1 LIISLIPFLFSDCQS
16 KDKNSGRAE
25 NPVIK
30 VISDYLDQ
38 EGENGFSGAVLVK
51 IPGEPPMIRC
61 FGLANEELNKPNSP
75 DAAFFIGS
83 LTKQFTGAA
92 IMKLQMMGKLSV
104 SDSIGKYINGL
115 PEELG
120 NLTIHQLLTHTS
132 GLPADIG
139 NMSEVLTREEFIN
152 RLVQVKI
159 ATEIRGNYAYSHTGY
174 NVLGLLIE
182 AVSGTDY
189 ESFLQQYL
197 FKPAGMK
204 HTGYRIP
211 DWSAIAVAHGYSFCN
226 DWGRPMD
233 SGWIDDGPSWT
244 RRASGGMISTL
255 NDLYLWH
262 LALSGD
268 QILDYKSKNLYYHP
282 QPMVTI
288 SSNSTM
294 GYGWRIITSS
304 RNTEVVAHNGW
315 NGRFYADFLRYTGD
329 DVTIILLSNKYRKGN
344 EGMPQEIAKCIFKSP
359 YEPEIQGRNTVCLDS
374 LPQNHL
380 GRLTRDFLNVMA
392 NGTRSD
398 FDDFIRKDL
407 ATHLIRKYSNKTL
420 VDSLMSIQRQSGQI
434 KVRQVRIYD
443 NRIMTLDVFQL
454 ANNQE
459 SSFQL
464 VFDEN
469 EDYKIRGISFS
480 GPDGRN

>member
-1 LIISLIPFLFSDCQS
+1 
-16 KDKNSGRAE
+16 
-25 NPVIK
+25 
-30 VISDYLDQ
+30 
-38 EGENGFSGAVLVK
+38 
-51 IPGEPPMIRC
+51 M
-61 FGLANEELNKPNSP
+61 ANEELGKPNSA

-104 SDSIGKYINGL
+104 SDSIKEFIPGL
-115 PEELG
+115 PDETG
-120 NLTIHQLLTHTS
+120 TITIHQLLTHTS

-139 NMSEVLTREEFIN
+139 TLSEVLTREEFFN
-152 RLVQVKI
+152 RLLQIKVAPDQKG
-159 ATEIRGNYAYSHTGY
+159 RYSYSHTGY

-182 AVSGTDY
+182 TISGSDY

-211 DWSAIAVAHGYSFCN
+211 DWSSIAVTHGYSFCN

-233 SGWIDDGPSWT
+233 SGWLDDGPSWT
-244 RRASGGMISTL
+244 RRASGGMLSTL

-262 LALSGD
+262 LALLGN
-268 QILDYKSKNLYYHP
+268 QILDEPSKKAYYHP
-282 QPMVTI
+282 EPTVII

-294 GYGWRIITSS
+294 GYGWRIITST
-304 RNTEVVAHNGW
+304 RNTEVIAHNGW
-315 NGRFYADFLRYTGD
+315 NGRFYADFLRYSSE
-329 DVTIILLSNKYRKGN
+329 DVTIILLSNRYRKGN
-344 EGMPQEIAKCIFKSP
+344 EGMPIEIAKCIFKSP

-374 LPQNHL
+374 LPNNRL
-380 GRLTRDFLNVMA
+380 GSLTKEFLNVMA
-392 NGTRSD
+392 NGTRID
-398 FDDFIRKDL
+398 FEKFIRKDL
-407 ATHLIRKYSNKTL
+407 ATHLVRKYSNETL
-420 VDSLMSIQRQSGQI
+420 VDSLLSMRKQSGQV

-459 SSFQL
+459 ASFQL

-469 EDYKIRGISFS
+469 EDYRIRGISFS
-480 GPDGRN
+480 GPDNRN